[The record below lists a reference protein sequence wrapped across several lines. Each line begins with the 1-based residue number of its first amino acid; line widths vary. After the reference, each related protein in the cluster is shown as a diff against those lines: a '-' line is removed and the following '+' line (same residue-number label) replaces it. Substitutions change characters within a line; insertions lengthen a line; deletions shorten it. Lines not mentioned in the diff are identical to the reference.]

1 MKRSKKPSKHQSQES
16 GTVALLTTSES
27 PISEPDAT
35 AEHSIESRQQRA
47 EYCTN
52 YLEIFEKSC
61 RNWVD
66 LAVILYEVEHDELF
80 EPLGFASMD
89 DWIRTHAPV
98 SYRLCYAIKGRYKAL
113 KEANITDS
121 EMKSFPPE
129 TAQWASRASN
139 ISPAELSKPEVKEI
153 LRLPKQKAVRALKA
167 ALPEQHIS
175 EQKEISCKFSDGIAD
190 EGQDAYKA
198 FRALK
203 DETATWEDFLQF
215 CWNDWLDSTFEKRG
229 DQVVS
234 FRQIWENMKSL
245 KEVPNA

>member
-16 GTVALLTTSES
+16 GSVALLTTSES

-35 AEHSIESRQQRA
+35 TGHSIESRQQRA

-52 YLEIFEKSC
+52 YLETFEKSC

-66 LAVILYEVEHDELF
+66 LAMILYEVEHDELF

-113 KEANITDS
+113 KEANLDDS
-121 EMKSFPPE
+121 TLRLIDPE
-129 TAQWASRASN
+129 VAQWASKAKN

-153 LRLPKQKAVRALKA
+153 LTTMPKQKAVRALKK
-167 ALPEQHIS
+167 ALPLQHIEEEFS
-175 EQKEISCKFSDGIAD
+175 LDCKFAESQGKAVL
-190 EGQDAYKA
+190 EGYEA
-198 FRALK
+198 FKRLK
-203 DETATWEDFLQF
+203 DEHASMADFIEFLVVELYMESVYERRGEKAVTVREV
-215 CWNDWLDSTFEKRG
+215 WNQMRP
-229 DQVVS
+229 Q
-234 FRQIWENMKSL
+234 
-245 KEVPNA
+245 